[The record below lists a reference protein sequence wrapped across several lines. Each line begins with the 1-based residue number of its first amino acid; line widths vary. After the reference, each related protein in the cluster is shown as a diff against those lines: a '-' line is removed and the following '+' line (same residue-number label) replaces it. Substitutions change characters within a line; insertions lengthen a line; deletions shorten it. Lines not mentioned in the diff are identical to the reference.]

1 MRTFKT
7 ILFLFVFSCLS
18 AQQTTTLNTKDDGFR
33 GIWYYIGKTN
43 NEYVH
48 KYSGGLGT
56 YPANHYPFAIYSKAA
71 DKTFFCYGGASKD
84 SIPSLLH
91 EVSYF
96 DHKTKMVS
104 RPTII
109 LDKKTNDAHDNPVLS
124 LDDAGFI
131 WLFSTS
137 HGIERPSYIHRS
149 KKPFDISAF
158 EKIDATRILENRKV
172 PFDNYS
178 YFQVY
183 HQKKYGFLAL
193 MTHYEKG
200 ILKYGKNKLRRSI
213 GFVSSKDGEE
223 WSEIKDLGIIEEG
236 HYQTSGIKGNKIG
249 TAFNFHPD
257 TEKGAG
263 LDYRT
268 NLYYLQTTDFGN
280 TWKTAHNKQVKVPI
294 NEIKNAAL
302 VKDYQKEGLN
312 VYINDVAFDA
322 KNNPIILYI
331 TSKGPDPGPQN
342 APYTWN
348 VAHLKN
354 QNWMFYEITTS
365 DHNYD
370 MGSLYVEGNLW
381 RIIAPTEPSPQ
392 AFNTGGEIVLWESS
406 NEGKTWI
413 KLKQLTKNSRFNH
426 SYPRKP
432 LSAHSDFYA
441 FWADGYG
448 RKVSESNLY
457 FADYKGHVYQL
468 PQKMISEFEKPKLI
482 K

>member
-280 TWKTAHNKQVKVPI
+280 TWKTAHNKQVKVPV

-331 TSKGPDPGPQN
+331 TSKGPEPGPQN
-342 APYTWN
+342 APYT
-348 VAHLKN
+348 VS
-354 QNWMFYEITTS
+354 TCPSTS
-365 DHNYD
+365 KLH
-370 MGSLYVEGNLW
+370 
-381 RIIAPTEPSPQ
+381 II
-392 AFNTGGEIVLWESS
+392 FFVILGE
-406 NEGKTWI
+406 
-413 KLKQLTKNSRFNH
+413 
-426 SYPRKP
+426 
-432 LSAHSDFYA
+432 
-441 FWADGYG
+441 
-448 RKVSESNLY
+448 
-457 FADYKGHVYQL
+457 
-468 PQKMISEFEKPKLI
+468 
-482 K
+482 